1 MTLFNK
7 ISDNVWEIG
16 VIPEDIALLRHQ
28 ISENYPTATLIPIKE
43 DRFESVEVSENDI
56 SCSTGGKKM
65 IFNVSFLDEAD
76 EAWFVITA
84 GDTINLPLTEIRLY
98 EIEHRNFGWRN
109 TDIGTR
115 FSAYYDTKR
124 PRCSNEAY
132 NATRDEQLAWFR
144 SNMAV
149 R

>member
-28 ISENYPTATLIPIKE
+28 ISENYP
-43 DRFESVEVSENDI
+43 
-56 SCSTGGKKM
+56 STGGKKM
-65 IFNVSFLDEAD
+65 IFNVSFIDEAD
-76 EAWFVITA
+76 EAWFV
-84 GDTINLPLTEIRLY
+84 NLPLTEIRLY
-98 EIEHRNFGWRN
+98 EIEHKNFGWHN

-115 FSAYYDTKR
+115 FKSYYDAKKLIR
-124 PRCSNEAY
+124 GKEDKEAY
-132 NATRDEQLAWFR
+132 KAAREEQIDWFR